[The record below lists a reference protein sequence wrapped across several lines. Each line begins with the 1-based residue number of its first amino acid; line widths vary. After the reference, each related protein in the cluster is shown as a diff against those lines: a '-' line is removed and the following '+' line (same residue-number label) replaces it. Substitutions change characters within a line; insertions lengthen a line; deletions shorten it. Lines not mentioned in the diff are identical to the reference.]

1 MMALHPTRR
10 AGEKGMTL
18 VESCLVLMLFFFLLI
33 GIVECGRVLNSYHF
47 LSNASREAV
56 RYAMVRGADSGRAVS
71 AANVTS
77 YVKSI
82 APGICEDLVDSTDF
96 LPTILEASGRP
107 MREHDLSDGL
117 SFFGQLIGKE
127 GPKRKWTFCHYDP
140 RPGWDKDKFGLVRYA
155 RTKRYKLYGN
165 GRMYDV
171 ANDRLETRPILPD
184 DDTEASKQARATL
197 KEVLESMP
205 LNSAN

>member
-18 VESCLVLMLFFFLLI
+18 VESCLILMLFFFLLI

-71 AANVTS
+71 AANMTS

-82 APGICEDLVDSTDF
+82 APGMD
-96 LPTILEASGRP
+96 PTAFTVTTTWPHGDNEPGSAVRVNIQYAFQSIVPFIPAVTMAS
-107 MREHDLSDGL
+107 
-117 SFFGQLIGKE
+117 
-127 GPKRKWTFCHYDP
+127 
-140 RPGWDKDKFGLVRYA
+140 
-155 RTKRYKLYGN
+155 
-165 GRMYDV
+165 
-171 ANDRLETRPILPD
+171 
-184 DDTEASKQARATL
+184 ASQITIQY
-197 KEVLESMP
+197 
-205 LNSAN
+205 